1 MIHESYDSIDTIT
14 IYCDVY
20 SCQMV
25 TLLMTS
31 FAFYIP
37 FAFFNTK
44 TLIDIFSK
52 LGLYLHNQRAINIY
66 EE

>member
-1 MIHESYDSIDTIT
+1 MNLNHYDSIDTIT
-14 IYCDVY
+14 IYCNVY
-20 SCQMV
+20 SCQIV

-37 FAFFNTK
+37 FAFLNKK